1 MARRR
6 HPRPKTRPTDTQRGG
21 KDSWTL
27 FPSDGERVQESF
39 PPSPRESDTSASGAV
54 GPETHRAVS
63 KTPVPDA
70 LAGAGRFGR
79 FLADLMQDPAYRG
92 QVVHVR
98 SLPAREARC
107 ADPAEP
113 LPAPLAEGLACGDI
127 ERLYVHQARAVDLA
141 RAGRDVVVVT
151 ATASGKTM
159 CYNLPVLERLLADP
173 DATALYLFPTKA
185 LAQDQLGTL
194 KRWAERSPAVAD
206 VLRPATYDGDT
217 PRHNRRKIRSEANVI
232 LSNPDM
238 MHVGILPYH
247 PRWATFLANL
257 RYVIVDELHQY
268 RGIFGSNVAMV
279 LRRLGR
285 VCAHYGSRPQ
295 FIGASATIAN
305 PAELAERLTGRP
317 CACLDEDGSPAGP
330 RLFVLWNPPPF
341 GRDGLA
347 RRSANMEATDLLAR
361 LVEREVQTIVFA
373 KARVVAELVY
383 RYARERLA
391 KDHPPLAD
399 RIRAYRGGYL
409 PRERREIEQAL
420 FTGRL
425 LGIASTNALE
435 LGIDVGTLDA
445 SILVG
450 FPGTIASTWQQAGRA
465 GRGSDQ
471 SLSVLVAYNDPIDQ
485 YLMHEPGYFF
495 GRPVEEGVIDPENPY
510 ILASHL
516 GCAAAELPLTPE
528 DADLFGKGAAEV
540 ADAVA
545 ADGRLTRI
553 DDRYYWSSPD
563 SPSHQTDLRTISND
577 TFSIV
582 RTDGATAEVIGQV
595 DAISAP
601 ELVYPNAIYLH
612 GGESFQVR
620 DLDFDGKVAYV
631 RPAETDYY
639 TQPVLADTCT
649 VQAEQLRKTIPGAEA
664 CFGRLAVTWA
674 TVAFKKIKYYTNENI
689 GQTALDLPPQTLE
702 TAGLWLMPD
711 PEVLDDLAGM
721 GLRAVEAL
729 VGVRN
734 LLLVCLPML
743 AMCDRR
749 DLSGIVESANTGRPT
764 AFIYDRFLGGLGF
777 AERGYALIDRLLA
790 MCRDLMAGCGCE
802 EGCPSCVGL
811 ANLRPPLHQDPD
823 LSRGYAIPSKR
834 GAEALLARLVG

>member
-6 HPRPKTRPTDTQRGG
+6 HRRPKTPPTDR
-21 KDSWTL
+21 
-27 FPSDGERVQESF
+27 RRHV
-39 PPSPRESDTSASGAV
+39 PSPPAGEGA
-54 GPETHRAVS
+54 H
-63 KTPVPDA
+63 A
-70 LAGAGRFGR
+70 LAGAGRFAR
-79 FLADLMQDPAYRG
+79 FLADLMSEREYRG
-92 QVVHVR
+92 QVAHVR
-98 SLPAREARC
+98 AMPAREARY
-107 ADPAEP
+107 ADPSEP
-113 LPAPLAEGLACGDI
+113 LPAPLAEGLARSGI
-127 ERLYVHQARAVDLA
+127 ERLYVHQARALDLA

-159 CYNLPVLERLLADP
+159 CYNLPVLERLLADSH
-173 DATALYLFPTKA
+173 ATALYLFPTKA

-194 KRWAERSPAVAD
+194 KRWQASHPAVGDA
-206 VLRPATYDGDT
+206 LRPATYDGDT
-217 PRHNRRKIRSEANVI
+217 PRHNRRKIRTEANVV

-247 PRWATFLANL
+247 PRWATFLSNL
-257 RYVIVDELHQY
+257 QYVIVDELHQY

-279 LRRLGR
+279 MRRLAR

-295 FIGASATIAN
+295 FIAASATIAN
-305 PAELAERLTGRP
+305 PADLAERLTGRP

-330 RLFVLWNPPPF
+330 RLFVLWNPPAL

-347 RRSANMEATDLLAR
+347 RRSANIEATELLAR
-361 LVEREVQTIVFA
+361 LVEREVQTIVFT

-391 KDHPPLAD
+391 QEKPALAD

-409 PRERREIEQAL
+409 PEERREIEQAL

-450 FPGTIASTWQQAGRA
+450 FPGTIASAWQQAGRA
-465 GRGSDQ
+465 GRGSEQ

-485 YLMHEPGYFF
+485 YLVHEPEYFF
-495 GRPVEEGVIDPENPY
+495 GRPVEEGVIDPSNPY

-516 GCAAAELPLTPE
+516 GCAAAELPLSPE
-528 DADLFGKGAAEV
+528 DAAVFGPQAAEV

-545 ADGRLTRI
+545 AQGGLTRI
-553 DDRYYWSSPD
+553 DDRYYWSQPE
-563 SPSHQTDLRTISND
+563 SPSRQTDLRTISND
-577 TFSIV
+577 TFTIV
-582 RTDGATAEVIGQV
+582 RTDGPAAEVIGQV

-612 GGESFQVR
+612 AGESFQVR
-620 DLDFDGKVAYV
+620 DLDFDGKVACV
-631 RPAETDYY
+631 EPADTDYY
-639 TQPVLADTCT
+639 TQPVLSDTCR
-649 VQAEQLRKTIPGAEA
+649 VQSEDLRKTIPAAEV
-664 CFGRLAVTWA
+664 CFGRLDVTWQ
-674 TVAFKKIKYYTNENI
+674 TVALKKIKYYTNENI
-689 GQTALDLPPQTLE
+689 GQTALDLPPQTLA
-702 TAGLWLMPD
+702 TRGLWLMPQR
-711 PEVLDDLAGM
+711 EVLEDLSGM

-734 LLLVCLPML
+734 LALVCLPML

-749 DLSGIVESANTGRPT
+749 DLSGIVESSNTGRPT
-764 AFIYDRFLGGLGF
+764 AFVYDRFLGGLGF
-777 AERGYALIDRLLA
+777 AERGYAHIDRLLA
-790 MCRDLMAGCGCE
+790 MCRDLVAGCGCE
-802 EGCPSCVGL
+802 EGCPGCVGL
-811 ANLRPPLHQDPD
+811 ASLRPPLHQDPD

-834 GAEALLARLVG
+834 GAGALLARLAG

>member
-6 HPRPKTRPTDTQRGG
+6 HPRPKITPTDTQR
-21 KDSWTL
+21 
-27 FPSDGERVQESF
+27 
-39 PPSPRESDTSASGAV
+39 SPGPASRPGH
-54 GPETHRAVS
+54 T
-63 KTPVPDA
+63 DA

-79 FLADLMQDPAYRG
+79 FLADLMEDRGYQG
-92 QVVHVR
+92 QVAHVR
-98 SLPAREARC
+98 SMPARAARC
-107 ADPAEP
+107 AEPAHP
-113 LPAPLAEGLACGDI
+113 LPDPLAQGLARSGI
-127 ERLYVHQARAVDLA
+127 ERLYVHQARALDLA
-141 RAGRDVVVVT
+141 RQGRDLVVVT

-159 CYNLPVLERLLADP
+159 CYNLPVLERLLAEP

-194 KRWAERSPAVAD
+194 KRWTEAHPAVGDA
-206 VLRPATYDGDT
+206 LRPATYDGDT

-238 MHVGILPYH
+238 MHVGILPHH
-247 PRWATFLANL
+247 PRWATFLASL
-257 RYVIVDELHQY
+257 KYVIVDELHQY

-279 LRRLGR
+279 MRRLAR
-285 VCAHYGSRPQ
+285 VCGHYGSWPQ
-295 FIGASATIAN
+295 FIAASATIAN
-305 PAELAERLTGRP
+305 PAELAQRLTGRP
-317 CACLDEDGSPAGP
+317 CACVDEDGSPAGP
-330 RLFVLWNPPPF
+330 RLFVLWNPPAL

-347 RRSANMEATDLLAR
+347 RRSANIEATDLLAR
-361 LVEREVQTIVFA
+361 LVEREVQTIVFT

-391 KDHPPLAD
+391 EQHPALAD

-409 PRERREIEQAL
+409 PQERREIERAL

-450 FPGTIASTWQQAGRA
+450 FPGTIASAWQQAGRA
-465 GRGSDQ
+465 GRGSEQ

-485 YLMHEPGYFF
+485 YLVHEPESFF
-495 GRPVEEGVIDPENPY
+495 GRPVEEGVIDPSNPY

-516 GCAAAELPLTPE
+516 GCAAAELPLAPE
-528 DADLFGKGAAEV
+528 DAEVFGPRAAEV
-540 ADAVA
+540 AEAVA
-545 ADGRLTRI
+545 ADGRMTRI
-553 DDRYYWSSPD
+553 DDRYYWSQPE
-563 SPSHQTDLRTISND
+563 SPSQQTDLRTISND
-577 TFSIV
+577 TFTIV
-582 RTDGATAEVIGQV
+582 RTDRRGAEVIGQV

-631 RPAETDYY
+631 EPADTDYY
-639 TQPVLADTCT
+639 TQPILEDTCR
-649 VQAEQLRKTIPGAEA
+649 VRGEDLRKTVPAGEV
-664 CFGRLAVTWA
+664 CFGRLDVTWQ

-689 GQTALDLPPQTLE
+689 GQTALDLPPQTLA
-702 TAGLWLMPD
+702 TRGLWLMPD
-711 PEVLDDLAGM
+711 GEVLEDLAGM
-721 GLRAVEAL
+721 GLRPVEAL

-749 DLSGIVESANTGRPT
+749 DLSGQVESSNTGRPT
-764 AFIYDRFLGGLGF
+764 AFVYDRFLGGLGF
-777 AERGYALIDRLLA
+777 AERGYAMIDRLFA
-790 MCRDLMAGCGCE
+790 MCRDLVAGCGCE
-802 EGCPSCVGL
+802 DGCPGCVGL

-823 LSRGYAIPSKR
+823 LARGYAIPSKR
-834 GAEALLARLVG
+834 GAEALLDRLTG

>member
-1 MARRR
+1 MA
-6 HPRPKTRPTDTQRGG
+6 
-21 KDSWTL
+21 
-27 FPSDGERVQESF
+27 ER
-39 PPSPRESDTSASGAV
+39 DY
-54 GPETHRAVS
+54 H
-63 KTPVPDA
+63 
-70 LAGAGRFGR
+70 
-79 FLADLMQDPAYRG
+79 G
-92 QVVHVR
+92 QVAHVR
-98 SLPAREARC
+98 AMPGRAARY

-113 LPAPLAEGLACGDI
+113 LPAPLAEGLARNGI
-127 ERLYVHQARAVDLA
+127 ERLYVHQARALDLV
-141 RAGRDVVVVT
+141 RQGRDVVVVT

-173 DATALYLFPTKA
+173 AATALYLFPTKA
-185 LAQDQLGTL
+185 LAQDQLGAL
-194 KRWAERSPAVAD
+194 KRWQEAHPAVGDA
-206 VLRPATYDGDT
+206 LRPATYDGDT
-217 PRHNRRKIRSEANVI
+217 PRHNRRKIRTEANVI

-257 RYVIVDELHQY
+257 KYVIVDELHQY

-279 LRRLGR
+279 MRRLAR

-295 FIGASATIAN
+295 FVAASATIAN
-305 PAELAERLTGRP
+305 PADLAERLTGRP
-317 CACLDEDGSPAGP
+317 CACVDEDGSPAGP
-330 RLFVLWNPPPF
+330 RLFVLWNPPVL

-347 RRSANMEATDLLAR
+347 RRSANIEATELLAR
-361 LVEREVQTIVFA
+361 LVAREVQTIVFT

-391 KDHPPLAD
+391 EDHPALAD
-399 RIRAYRGGYL
+399 RVRAYRGGYL
-409 PRERREIEQAL
+409 PEERREIEQAL

-450 FPGTIASTWQQAGRA
+450 FPGTIASAWQQAGRA
-465 GRGSDQ
+465 GRGSEQ

-485 YLMHEPGYFF
+485 YLVHEPEYFF
-495 GRPVEEGVIDPENPY
+495 GRPVEEGVIDPSNPY

-516 GCAAAELPLTPE
+516 GCAAAELPLAPE
-528 DADLFGKGAAEV
+528 DTGVFGPQAAEV

-545 ADGRLTRI
+545 AEGDLTRI
-553 DDRYYWSSPD
+553 DDRFYWSQPE
-563 SPSHQTDLRTISND
+563 SPSQKTDLRTISND

-582 RTDGATAEVIGQV
+582 RTDGPGAQVIGQV
-595 DAISAP
+595 DSISAP

-631 RPAETDYY
+631 EPADTDYY
-639 TQPVLADTCT
+639 TQPVLSDTCR
-649 VQAEQLRKTIPGAEA
+649 VEGEELRKRIPAAEA
-664 CFGRLAVTWA
+664 CFGRLDVTWQ

-689 GQTALDLPPQTLE
+689 GQTALDLPPQTLA
-702 TAGLWLMPD
+702 TRGLWLMPD
-711 PEVLDDLAGM
+711 REVLEDLSGM
-721 GLRAVEAL
+721 GLRAAEAL

-734 LLLVCLPML
+734 LALVCLPML

-749 DLSGIVESANTGRPT
+749 DLSGQVESSNTGRPT
-764 AFIYDRFLGGLGF
+764 AFVYDRFLGGLGF
-777 AERGYALIDRLLA
+777 AERGYEHIDRLLA
-790 MCRDLMAGCGCE
+790 MCRDLVAGCGCE
-802 EGCPSCVGL
+802 EGCPGCVGL

-834 GAEALLARLVG
+834 GAEALLERLTG

>member
-6 HPRPKTRPTDTQRGG
+6 QARPKTPPTDTRWSAEQRPI
-21 KDSWTL
+21 L
-27 FPSDGERVQESF
+27 PRGESPH
-39 PPSPRESDTSASGAV
+39 PPPAGETPVSGAV
-54 GPETHRAVS
+54 GPETHRAAS
-63 KTPVPDA
+63 DT
-70 LAGAGRFGR
+70 LAGTGRFGR
-79 FLADLMQDPAYRG
+79 FLADLMQTGEYRN
-92 QVVHVR
+92 QVAHVR
-98 SLPAREARC
+98 SLPAREARY

-113 LPAPLAEGLACGDI
+113 LPGPLAEGLRRRGI
-127 ERLYVHQARAVDLA
+127 ERLYVHQARALDLA
-141 RAGRDVVVVT
+141 RDGRDLVVVT

-194 KRWAERSPAVAD
+194 KRWAESHPAVGA

-217 PRHNRRKIRSEANVI
+217 PRHNRRTIRSEANVV

-238 MHVGILPYH
+238 LHVGILPHH
-247 PRWATFLANL
+247 PRWATFLSNL
-257 RYVIVDELHQY
+257 KYVIIDELHQY

-279 LRRLGR
+279 LRRLSR
-285 VCAHYGSRPQ
+285 VCGHYGSRPQ
-295 FIGASATIAN
+295 VIGASATIAN
-305 PAELAERLTGRP
+305 PAELAEALTGRP
-317 CACLDEDGSPAGP
+317 CACLDTDGSPAGP

-361 LVEREVQTIVFA
+361 LVRRDVQTIVFT

-383 RYARERLA
+383 RYARERLRET
-391 KDHPPLAD
+391 DPPLAD
-399 RIRAYRGGYL
+399 RLRAYRGGYL
-409 PRERREIEQAL
+409 PEERREIEQAL

-425 LGIASTNALE
+425 LGIASTTALE

-450 FPGTIASTWQQAGRA
+450 FPGTIASMWQQAGRA
-465 GRGSDQ
+465 GRGSEPA
-471 SLSVLVAYNDPIDQ
+471 LSVLVAYNDPIDQ
-485 YLMHEPGYFF
+485 YLVHEPEYLF
-495 GRPVEEGVIDPENPY
+495 GRPVEEGVIDPANPY

-516 GCAAAELPLTPE
+516 GCAAAELPLAPE
-528 DADLFGKGAAEV
+528 DADVFGEPTAEV
-540 ADAVA
+540 AEALAGTGD
-545 ADGRLTRI
+545 LTRI
-553 DDRYYWSSPD
+553 DDRYYWSSPRT
-563 SPSHQTDLRTISND
+563 PAHQTDLRTISND

-582 RTDGATAEVIGQV
+582 RTGGARHEVIGQV

-612 GGESFQVR
+612 EGESYQVR
-620 DLDFDGKVAYV
+620 DLDFNGKVAYV
-631 RPAETDYY
+631 EAAETDYY
-639 TQPVLADTCT
+639 TQPVLSDACRVRAERRRRAVPGGT
-649 VQAEQLRKTIPGAEA
+649 V
-664 CFGRLAVTWA
+664 CFGDLAVQWA

-689 GQTALDLPPQTLE
+689 GQTALDLPAQMLE
-702 TAGLWLMPD
+702 TTGLWLSPER
-711 PEVLDDLAGM
+711 EVLEDLAGM
-721 GLRAVEAL
+721 GLRAVEGL

-777 AERGYALIDRLLA
+777 AERGYETIGRLLA
-790 MCRDLMAGCGCE
+790 MCRGLVAGCGCE
-802 EGCPSCVGL
+802 DGCPGCVGL
-811 ANLRPPLHQDPD
+811 AGLRPPLHQDPD
-823 LSRGYAIPSKR
+823 LRRGYAIPSKR
-834 GAEALLARLVG
+834 GAEALLARLTA

>member
-1 MARRR
+1 MARPRN
-6 HPRPKTRPTDTQRGG
+6 PRPKKRPTDTKRPEADSHASAPAGGADAARG
-21 KDSWTL
+21 
-27 FPSDGERVQESF
+27 V
-39 PPSPRESDTSASGAV
+39 
-54 GPETHRAVS
+54 
-63 KTPVPDA
+63 
-70 LAGAGRFGR
+70 GRFDR
-79 FLADLMQDPAYRG
+79 FLADLMQERDYHG

-98 SLPAREARC
+98 SVPAREAQF
-107 ADPAEP
+107 ADPSAPLPEP
-113 LPAPLAEGLACGDI
+113 LTEGLARSGV
-127 ERLYVHQARAVDLA
+127 ERLYTHQAQALDAA
-141 RAGRDVVVVT
+141 RDGRDVVVVT

-173 DATALYLFPTKA
+173 AATALYLFPTKA

-194 KRWAERSPAVAD
+194 TRWADASPAVAD

-217 PRHNRRKIRSEANVI
+217 PRHNRRKIRTDANVI

-247 PRWATFLANL
+247 PRWATFLGNL
-257 RYVIVDELHQY
+257 TYVVVDELHQY

-279 LRRLGR
+279 MRRLAR

-305 PAELAERLTGRP
+305 PGELAEALTGRP
-317 CACLDEDGSPAGP
+317 CDCIATDGSPQGP
-330 RLFVLWNPPPF
+330 RLFVLWNPPPL

-347 RRSANMEATDLLAR
+347 RRSANIEATDLLVR
-361 LVEREVQTIVFA
+361 LVDRGVQTIVFT
-373 KARVVAELVY
+373 KARVVTELVY
-383 RYARERLA
+383 RYARERLEA
-391 KDHPPLAD
+391 EKPALAS
-399 RIRAYRGGYL
+399 RVRAYRGGYL
-409 PRERREIEQAL
+409 PEERRAIEQAL
-420 FTGRL
+420 FRGHL

-465 GRGSDQ
+465 GRGAEQ

-485 YLMHEPGYFF
+485 YLVHQPEYFF
-495 GRPVEEGVIDPENPY
+495 GRPVEHGVIDPSNPY
-510 ILASHL
+510 IVASHL
-516 GCAAAELPLTPE
+516 GCAAAELPLAPE
-528 DADLFGKGAAEV
+528 DARLFGPRTRAV

-553 DDRYYWSSPD
+553 DDRYFWSSAE
-563 SPSHQTDLRTISND
+563 SPSQQTDLRTISND
-577 TFSIV
+577 TFCIV
-582 RTDGATAEVIGQV
+582 RADGARNQVIGQV
-595 DAISAP
+595 DSISAP
-601 ELVYPNAIYLH
+601 ELVYPGAIYLH
-612 GGESFQVR
+612 EGESYQVR
-620 DLDFDGKVAYV
+620 RLDFDGKIAYIE
-631 RPAETDYY
+631 PAETDYY
-639 TQPVLADTCT
+639 TQPVLSDTC
-649 VQAEQLRKTIPGAEA
+649 QIRGEQQRKSIPAATA
-664 CFGRLAVTWA
+664 CFGELAVSWA
-674 TVAFKKIKYYTNENI
+674 TVAFKKVKFHTNENL
-689 GQTALDLPPQTLE
+689 GQTALDLPAQTLE
-702 TAGLWLMPD
+702 TTGLWLMPEA
-711 PEVLDDLAGM
+711 EVLEDLAGM

-764 AFIYDRFLGGLGF
+764 AFVYDRFLGGLGF
-777 AERGYALIDRLLA
+777 AERGYACIDRLLA
-790 MCRDLMAGCGCE
+790 MCRSLLAECPCE

-823 LSRGYAIPSKR
+823 LAHGYAIPSKR
-834 GAEALLARLVG
+834 GAETLLARLVG